1 MAENLNFDS
10 FVGLKWPKNFA
21 FGAYILH
28 TYQVAPK
35 SLQIKFRMNPVE
47 TFQGNG
53 RKPIN

>member
-1 MAENLNFDS
+1 MAQKFR
-10 FVGLKWPKNFA
+10 
-21 FGAYILH
+21 FGANILH
-28 TYQVAPK
+28 IYQVAPK